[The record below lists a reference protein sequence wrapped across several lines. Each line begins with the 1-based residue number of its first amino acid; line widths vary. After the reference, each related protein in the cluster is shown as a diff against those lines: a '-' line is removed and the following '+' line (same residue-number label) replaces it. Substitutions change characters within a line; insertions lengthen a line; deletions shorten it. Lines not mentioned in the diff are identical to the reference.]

1 MYARSALLSMTD
13 EQVDELVV
21 MFEKEMGPLH
31 AETPGFAGLMLVAD
45 RLHQLAFGVSFWKT
59 KEDRERTGKLG
70 RALLDRVNEI
80 AGRESSR
87 YQFWE
92 VLYSDIRKGMPAS
105 TRSILETVGPEHY
118 EDLLSMIVYDMGPR
132 YADVRGYTGLVA
144 MVDPDARQVFGF
156 SFWKTEENRDDSSEL
171 GRRLRRKVN
180 EIGGLH
186 NPAFQTWDVVY
197 YHVPEPG
204 LVLRSGW
211 IVEDGLL
218 IDTTMPAGSA
228 PPPQVAG

>member
-80 AGRESSR
+80 
-87 YQFWE
+87 
-92 VLYSDIRKGMPAS
+92 
-105 TRSILETVGPEHY
+105 
-118 EDLLSMIVYDMGPR
+118 
-132 YADVRGYTGLVA
+132 
-144 MVDPDARQVFGF
+144 
-156 SFWKTEENRDDSSEL
+156 
-171 GRRLRRKVN
+171 
-180 EIGGLH
+180 GGLH